1 MRFCYAMLV
10 LHECMFLH
18 ANITFF
24 QGRNTERERFY
35 LQALRLRRNFYF
47 GPPCQEDAITRKE
60 KKKKKSG
67 NARLLICKSKISASK
82 SLKRCRLSGTE

>member
-18 ANITFF
+18 ANRTFF
-24 QGRNTERERFY
+24 QRRNTERERFY

-60 KKKKKSG
+60 KKKKNPEMQDCSFAK
-67 NARLLICKSKISASK
+67 ARSQH
-82 SLKRCRLSGTE
+82 LSH